1 MKKHL
6 LFALSVMLITGLS
19 AQENRTS
26 ADPEIGQS
34 LEDKIQNPIA
44 NMVSIPLDYNLSIND
59 QNANILNI
67 QPIIPIELSKKWLL
81 ITRTIIPFMNIPT
94 QTGYKNGVGNVTFLG
109 ALTPA
114 KQDSFTWGAGPAIM
128 LPTGVLGLG
137 FDKFSIG
144 ISVLAL
150 KQTHGFTY
158 GLLLQN
164 FFSVAGPSDT
174 EDVNYLYTQ
183 IILSKKLNKGWYI
196 YSSPNV
202 TADWNASSGKQ
213 WTIPLGAGAGKL
225 ITHNRYLP
233 INLKAGVFK
242 YVAHPTDADWL
253 IQAQATFILK
263 SK

>member
-6 LFALSVMLITGLS
+6 LFTLSVMLGTVLS
-19 AQENRTS
+19 AQEHRTS
-26 ADPEIGQS
+26 ADEEVGHG

-44 NMVSIPLDYNLSIND
+44 NMVSLPINYNLSVND
-59 QNANILNI
+59 NNSNVVNF
-67 QPIIPIELSKKWLL
+67 QPVLPIELSKKWML
-81 ITRTIIPFMNIPT
+81 ITRTIIPFMNVPS
-94 QTGYKNGVGNVTFLG
+94 QSGYKNGVGNVTFLG
-109 ALTPA
+109 AITPA
-114 KQDSFTWGAGPAIM
+114 KKGSFTWGTGPAFM
-128 LPTGVLGLG
+128 LPSGVKGLG
-137 FDKFSIG
+137 YDKFSIG
-144 ISVLAL
+144 PSVVAL

-164 FFSVAGPSDT
+164 FFSVAGPSDVG
-174 EDVNYLYTQ
+174 DVNYLYSQ

-196 YSSPNV
+196 YSSPDV
-202 TADWNASSGKQ
+202 TADWNAPSGKQ
-213 WTIPLGAGAGKL
+213 WTVPLGAGAGKL

>member
-1 MKKHL
+1 MKKIT
-6 LFALSVMLITGLS
+6 LFAFSVMFITCIS

-26 ADPEIGQS
+26 ADPEDGHS

-44 NMVSIPLDYNLSIND
+44 NMVSIPINYNLSTND
-59 QNANILNI
+59 NNTNVVNF
-67 QPIIPIELSKKWLL
+67 QPVIPIDLSEKWLL
-81 ITRTIIPFMNIPT
+81 ITRTIVPFMNVPT

-114 KQDSFTWGAGPAIM
+114 KQGDFTWGAGPAFM
-128 LPTGVLGLG
+128 LPTGVVGLG
-137 FDKFSIG
+137 YEKFSIG
-144 ISVLAL
+144 PSVIAL
-150 KQTHGFTY
+150 KQTSGFTY

-164 FFSVAGPSDT
+164 FFSVAGPSDV

-183 IILSKKLNKGWYI
+183 VILSKNLKNGWYV
-196 YSSPNV
+196 YSNPNI
-202 TADWNASSGKQ
+202 TADWNASSGHQ

-253 IQAQATFILK
+253 IQVQATFILK
-263 SK
+263 